1 MNDHDNRIPRASFFQ
16 HEGDFKDT
24 YPTDPVPLD
33 MRDQSEDSDKGRTPL
48 IIVALALVIVSIT
61 VAFFG
66 SKG

>member
-1 MNDHDNRIPRASFFQ
+1 MTDPNSRIPRASFFQ

-33 MRDQSEDSDKGRTPL
+33 VQDQSEDSDKGKISL
-48 IIVALALVIVSIT
+48 ILVALALVIVSIT